1 MSVTEQLTLELQPP
15 FVVRRRPSLAFW
27 HPMTGELDR
36 KYLRVCSVYRLLRR
50 KKIGK
55 ARAMELLAQKHNPKE
70 MMLLKGTVELWASGP
85 IKDMAA

>member
-1 MSVTEQLTLELQPP
+1 MGAAAEQLDLILEPP
-15 FVVRRRPSLAFW
+15 APRRRPSLAYW
-27 HPMTGELDR
+27 HPITGDLDR

-55 ARAMELLAQKHNPKE
+55 ARAMELLAQKHTPKE
-70 MMLLKGTVELWASGP
+70 MTVLKGTVEQWSVGP